1 VKVWLDAVI
10 RIAGFAVGLA
20 LAALT
25 AGLEAVNSEQYWTPT
40 VRAPYSLIAALV
52 LNPALVWFA
61 YHVTGRRGAAFG
73 PVVVWVVVMFAASSS
88 TAAGD
93 LILTSENWVGIG
105 TLVGGV
111 VAFAAGGYRLLV
123 TSLRPPKPA
132 DPA

>member
-1 VKVWLDAVI
+1 VKFWLDLAI
-10 RIAGFAVGLA
+10 RVLGFGVALG

-25 AGLEAVNSEQYWTPT
+25 AGLEAANSELYWTPT

-61 YHVTGRRGAAFG
+61 YYVTGRRAAAFG
-73 PVVVWVVVMFAASSS
+73 PVVAWVVVMFAASSTTS
-88 TAAGD
+88 EGD
-93 LILTSENWVGIG
+93 LLLTSKNWVGIG

-123 TSLRPPKPA
+123 TSLRLPAAVPK
-132 DPA
+132 